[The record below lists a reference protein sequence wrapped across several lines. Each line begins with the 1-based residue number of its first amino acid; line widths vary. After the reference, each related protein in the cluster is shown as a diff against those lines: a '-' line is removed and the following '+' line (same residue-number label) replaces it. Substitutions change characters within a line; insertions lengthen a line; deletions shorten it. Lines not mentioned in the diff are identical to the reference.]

1 MTDGISNLISPVRVV
16 ASLLYVVSLLS
27 AGDAGAVVTLSA
39 TYDFDGD
46 GLSEF
51 LSLEKRDTA
60 DRLASSA
67 VYYEI
72 DEMGSDLILAR
83 MYYRF
88 TMYKVSTSVL
98 ACRVPPHK
106 F

>member
-1 MTDGISNLISPVRVV
+1 MILTSVRFEQSMTDGISNLISPVRVV

-72 DEMGSDLILAR
+72 DEMGSHIELW
-83 MYYRF
+83 RF
-88 TMYKVSTSVL
+88 TSVS
-98 ACRVPPHK
+98 RVIDADL
-106 F
+106 